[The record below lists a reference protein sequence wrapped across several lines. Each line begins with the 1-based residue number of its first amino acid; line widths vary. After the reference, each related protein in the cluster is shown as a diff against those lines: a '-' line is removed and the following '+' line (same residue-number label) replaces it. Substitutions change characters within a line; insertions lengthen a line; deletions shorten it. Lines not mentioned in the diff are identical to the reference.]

1 MTISASRWDLTNVY
15 PSLESKE
22 FKNAIKKYKK
32 LLDELEAFFAKN
44 ISKANSKT
52 DPKKLGKLL
61 GESVDQFNALYEL
74 SGTIGPFIYSFITT
88 DSRNKDAMR
97 ALSEFEKM
105 SVQASMLNTK
115 FQAWVGKLGKATLKK
130 AVKTNASAQLHAFS
144 LNETAEQ
151 SVFMM
156 SEAEEGLATELSLSG
171 GNAFGKLQGTVTSQL
186 TVDFE

>member
-22 FKNAIKKYKK
+22 FKNAIKKYKN

-61 GESVDQFNALYEL
+61 GESVDRFNALYEL

-105 SVQASMLNTK
+105 SV
-115 FQAWVGKLGKATLKK
+115 
-130 AVKTNASAQLHAFS
+130 
-144 LNETAEQ
+144 
-151 SVFMM
+151 
-156 SEAEEGLATELSLSG
+156 
-171 GNAFGKLQGTVTSQL
+171 
-186 TVDFE
+186 